1 MQIIVLDANIA
12 IKVLHSEND
21 SEIAQSFLQ
30 ACTIKKARILV
41 PEHFLYELVDVS
53 QRLGVEI
60 ENVLKLFETMKG
72 SVLTVVTP
80 ERSTWLLAEK
90 IANDG
95 HEKSGF
101 PSMYDSIYHSLAIES
116 EAVFVTADKRHYA
129 KTEHHSSMCLL
140 EDWESI
146 LDVK

>member
-1 MQIIVLDANIA
+1 MKIIVLDANIA

-21 SEIAQSFLQ
+21 SEIAQKFLQ

-41 PEHFLYELVDVS
+41 PDHFLYELVNVS
-53 QRLGVEI
+53 HRLGI
-60 ENVLKLFETMKG
+60 ETKNVLKLFETMKG

-80 ERSTWLLAEK
+80 ERSTWLRAEK

-101 PSMYDSIYHSLAIES
+101 PSMYDSIYHSLAIEFD
-116 EAVFVTADKRHYA
+116 AVFVTADKRHYA
-129 KTEHHSSMCLL
+129 KAEHHSRMCLL